1 MLLLDLA
8 HLRMP
13 ALCKL
18 MQAIINLAPHARRA
32 RHLAVHRRV
41 KQTPQ
46 ALRMKGGEKGLQNE
60 HEERKTK
67 RGTHSEQYANDPAQY
82 REQREGHERTRPD
95 DIHELADRDY
105 CHATTIG
112 RGLQALLASLYPLP
126 RTVSIIASQPAGFS
140 AARRRL
146 ICTSTVRSSTNT

>member
-1 MLLLDLA
+1 
-8 HLRMP
+8 
-13 ALCKL
+13 
-18 MQAIINLAPHARRA
+18 
-32 RHLAVHRRV
+32 
-41 KQTPQ
+41 
-46 ALRMKGGEKGLQNE
+46 MKGGEKGLQNE
-60 HEERKTK
+60 YEERKTK

-126 RTVSIIASQPAGFS
+126 RTVSIIASQPPAFS
-140 AARRRL
+140 APPTPF
-146 ICTSTVRSSTNT
+146 ISPSPVR